1 MVSFYKVVNTKDYVV
16 VLGTLRESS
25 YEVHYPNVLTTPQ
38 MFLMVSLY
46 KVVNT
51 HDYVVVLGT
60 FRLSSYEVHYPN
72 VLTTSQMF

>member
-1 MVSFYKVVNTKDYVV
+1 MFFKVFYTQNYVV
-16 VLGTLRESS
+16 VLGTLRLSN
-25 YEVHYPNVLTTPQ
+25 YEVHYPDALTTPK
-38 MFLMVSLY
+38 MILIVSFY
-46 KVVNT
+46 RVVNT